1 MEKFDAL
8 ILGGGASG
16 MIAAIKLAERKKK
29 VAIIE
34 KGFSV
39 GKKLLVTGNGRCN
52 LTNMN
57 LSSHFYNQDISKFLK
72 RFDEKETLKFFKDLG
87 LLSTIDEEKRVY
99 PFSNSAKSVLEVL
112 INRLKELKVE
122 FFEGEEIL
130 EILKDKSFKIKTSKR
145 EYLVPKVV
153 VATGG
158 KTDLKLFEKFKIKTK
173 EFAPSLVA
181 LKTNSTK
188 RLNGV
193 KVSNVLVSA
202 TCGKKINRELGEVL
216 FKESGLSGIV
226 IFNMSA
232 LFARENNYSGEIE
245 IDLMPNFKEDEVL
258 YLLNSRKNL
267 SGNILEG
274 IFVRELYLELFDRLG
289 IDNKPAKKMTTK
301 ELEKLAKMI
310 KHLKFKVCGYYD
322 NSQVSS
328 GGILLSELTENL
340 ESKKNSGLYFTGE
353 IIDVDGICGGYNLEW
368 AWTSGAIVG
377 ESL

>member
-1 MEKFDAL
+1 MPQ
-8 ILGGGASG
+8 
-16 MIAAIKLAERKKK
+16 
-29 VAIIE
+29 
-34 KGFSV
+34 
-39 GKKLLVTGNGRCN
+39 KLL
-52 LTNMN
+52 L
-57 LSSHFYNQDISKFLK
+57 
-72 RFDEKETLKFFKDLG
+72 
-87 LLSTIDEEKRVY
+87 
-99 PFSNSAKSVLEVL
+99 P
-112 INRLKELKVE
+112 
-122 FFEGEEIL
+122 
-130 EILKDKSFKIKTSKR
+130 
-145 EYLVPKVV
+145 
-153 VATGG
+153 TGG

-274 IFVRELYLELFDRLG
+274 ITGLFMDFIINL
-289 IDNKPAKKMTTK
+289 
-301 ELEKLAKMI
+301 
-310 KHLKFKVCGYYD
+310 FKVLFGR
-322 NSQVSS
+322 
-328 GGILLSELTENL
+328 
-340 ESKKNSGLYFTGE
+340 
-353 IIDVDGICGGYNLEW
+353 
-368 AWTSGAIVG
+368 
-377 ESL
+377 